1 MLPSSIR
8 NIGDINMANKV
19 QFGLKNVHYAI
30 QTVTTTGVSY
40 GTPVAVAG
48 AVSLTLDPNS
58 SVKPFYADNMVYY
71 NAVANN
77 GYTGSLELAK
87 VPDGMLSDIWGQ
99 AKDSDNVIVETN
111 DVEPKVFALLYQIE
125 GDVNEECYV
134 LYNVT
139 ATKPAIGS
147 QTVADSK
154 EPQTRS
160 CNIEAVASAN
170 GKIMARTT
178 DTTTTTTKTSWFSSV
193 YTG

>member
-1 MLPSSIR
+1 
-8 NIGDINMANKV
+8 MANKV

-30 QTVTTTGVSY
+30 QTVTTTGVTY
-40 GTPVAVAG
+40 GTPVAVNG

-58 SVKPFYADNMVYY
+58 SVTPFYADNMVYY

-87 VPDGMLSDIWGQ
+87 VPDGMLADIWGQ
-99 AKDSDNVIVETN
+99 TKNTDNVILESN
-111 DVEPKVFALLYQIE
+111 DVEPKVFALLYQID
-125 GDVNEECYV
+125 GDVDNEYYC

-147 QTVADSK
+147 QTTTDSK

-160 CNIEAVASAN
+160 CEISAVALAD
-170 GKIMARTT
+170 GKILARTT
-178 DTTTTTTKTSWFSSV
+178 DTTTTTVKTGWFNAV